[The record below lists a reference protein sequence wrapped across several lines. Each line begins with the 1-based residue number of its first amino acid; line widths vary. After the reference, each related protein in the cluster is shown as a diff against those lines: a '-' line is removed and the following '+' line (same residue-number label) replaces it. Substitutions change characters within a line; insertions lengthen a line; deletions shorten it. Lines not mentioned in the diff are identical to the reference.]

1 MAEIRSI
8 CVFCGSSMGKSPMYR
23 KAAGEMATLI
33 LERNME
39 LVYGGANVGL
49 MKVFAD
55 TILDGGGKVVGVMP
69 RSLVEK
75 EVAHL
80 NLTHLHIVESMQQR
94 KVMMAKLSDAFVALP
109 GGFGTLDELAE
120 MITYNQLRI
129 HDKPLGIL
137 NTAGYFDHL
146 LSFLD
151 HGVEEKYIRI
161 EHRENLIVDEKP
173 GVLIKKMQRYK
184 PVEIGKWIIDIKHE
198 SNPS

>member
-1 MAEIRSI
+1 MAKIRSI
-8 CVFCGSSMGKSPMYR
+8 CVFCGSSMGESPKYK
-23 KAAGEMATLI
+23 KAAREMAMLI
-33 LERNME
+33 LERNMD
-39 LVYGGANVGL
+39 LIYGGAKVGL

-55 TILDGGGKVVGVMP
+55 TVLDGGGKAVGVMP

-80 NLTHLHIVESMQQR
+80 NLTQLHIVESMQQR

-146 LSFLD
+146 LDFLD
-151 HGVEEKYIRI
+151 HGVNEGYIRA
-161 EHRENLIVDEKP
+161 EHRENLIVEEKP
-173 GVLIKKMQRYK
+173 GPLLEKMQQYK

-198 SNPS
+198 SKPS